1 MNLKELLIKHE
12 ALKLTPYLD
21 SEGILTVGVGRNLE
35 RPISN
40 KLAMFM
46 LDEDIESAKKDA
58 SNFEWFSELNETR
71 QTVILD
77 MLFNLGLSRFM
88 GFKKTIKAINAGEY
102 LKASQEMLDSK
113 WARQVGHR
121 AVELSMMMESG
132 EDQNV

>member
-1 MNLKELLIKHE
+1 MNLKKLLIKHE
-12 ALKLTPYLD
+12 SLKLTPYLD
-21 SEGILTVGVGRNLE
+21 TEGILTVGVGRNLE

-40 KLAMFM
+40 ELAMFM

-58 SNFEWFSELNETR
+58 SNFKWFNEINEVR

-88 GFKKTIKAINAGEY
+88 GFKKTIEAISAGEY

-121 AVELSMMMESG
+121 AIELAMMMESG
-132 EDQNV
+132 EYQNV